1 MIALKKFE
9 FDGDIYKTI
18 RHNIRRYRKEKGV
31 TSAWLAEAINLGHDY
46 VRQLQSDSAGA
57 GMSVE
62 TLYKIS
68 VVLDVSLDKLVEKA
82 NEK

>member
-1 MIALKKFE
+1 MIPLKKVE

-18 RHNIRRYRKEKGV
+18 RHNIRRYRKERGV
-31 TSAWLAEAINLGHDY
+31 TSAWLAEVTELSHDY

-68 VVLDVSLDKLVEKA
+68 VALDVSIDKLIEK
-82 NEK
+82 EK